1 MHIHTLLSVTHRC
14 CRPKW
19 RSSGRFLVS
28 VALVTIFCG
37 GLSAADA
44 QAKPELTPEQR
55 AQTFQQFANQ
65 GDASAQL
72 FYGICVEDGAGVKK
86 NPVEAAMWYWLS
98 AQQGNAAGKK
108 RFEDLSAKMSREDV
122 AKSKQLAAAWKP
134 STK

>member
-1 MHIHTLLSVTHRC
+1 MLRSTFACHDQLGRPASILSV
-14 CRPKW
+14 CR
-19 RSSGRFLVS
+19 VS
-28 VALVTIFCG
+28 VLFVAMAMCG
-37 GLSAADA
+37 GALSAGEA

-122 AKSKQLAAAWKP
+122 AKSKQLAAAWMP
-134 STK
+134 SKK